1 MDEKLIDPSKA
12 FKDQFNE

>member
-1 MDEKLIDPSKA
+1 MHEKLIDPSKA